1 MTEKASRQIDVL
13 SFIYETLEN
22 KKYPPTVREIGE
34 GVGLA
39 STSTVHGHLERLEK
53 KGLLRR
59 DSDKP
64 RVLEV
69 TSLGLQ
75 KLGVQPDKIPLL
87 GQVAAGEPILA
98 VEEATDFFPIPPR
111 LKREESSLFMLTIKG
126 ESMIDIGILDG
137 DMIIVRKQSSASNG
151 DVVVAMTEE
160 DETTCKRFFRENGQI
175 RLQAEN
181 DSMEPII
188 VDQVLLLGKVIGLY
202 RDYVV

>member
-1 MTEKASRQIDVL
+1 MTEKATRRIDVL
-13 SFIYETLEN
+13 RFIYETLEN

-75 KLGVQPDKIPLL
+75 KLGVQPSEIPLL
-87 GQVAAGEPILA
+87 GKVAAGEPILA

-111 LKREESSLFMLTIKG
+111 LKREEIPLFMLTIEG
-126 ESMIDIGILDG
+126 ESMVNIGILDG
-137 DMIIVRKQSSASNG
+137 DMIVVRKQSSASNG
-151 DVVVAMTEE
+151 DIVVAMTEK
-160 DETTCKRFFRENGQI
+160 DETTCKRFFRENGRI
-175 RLQAEN
+175 RLQPEN
-181 DSMEPII
+181 DFMEPII
-188 VDQVLLLGKVIGLY
+188 ADQVSILGKVVGLY
-202 RDYVV
+202 RDSVG